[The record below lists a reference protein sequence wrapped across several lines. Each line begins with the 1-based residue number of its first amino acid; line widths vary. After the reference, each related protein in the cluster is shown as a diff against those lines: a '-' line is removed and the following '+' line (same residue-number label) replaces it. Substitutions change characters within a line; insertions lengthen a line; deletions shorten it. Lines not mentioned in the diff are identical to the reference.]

1 MLRTVDPEEARRV
14 VNRGNADFRVV
25 TTETVTP
32 SDASGTRFLIQV
44 PLHVMRDGIF
54 GPLAT
59 AVGANGKATKFGN
72 DLFDTLRRLDGVE
85 PSLDHDMPT
94 SVMVFVDSSVHEEPP
109 PAASGTRP
117 TACQPRSATPSR
129 RRLCATVRA
138 LAACWSTSAGSS
150 EPRCVALGCDC
161 CTADLR

>member
-14 VNRGNADFRVV
+14 VTRGNADFRVV

-109 PAASGTRP
+109 PGGFRYKAHGLPASVCYSIQEAIMRHSTR
-117 TACQPRSATPSR
+117 T
-129 RRLCATVRA
+129 RRLLEYIRRIV
-138 LAACWSTSAGSS
+138 
-150 EPRCVALGCDC
+150 
-161 CTADLR
+161 